1 MPDDSAKYG
10 QSQAVPPSELL
21 QQVLAYRLTLAS
33 IANSDCCGKCR
44 AAALSARTFLYP
56 DAAAPDPKIT
66 PEITVCDEDHPI
78 VATTALTFRKETRP
92 RSAALSLELT
102 SDGFVVVGV
111 DEGVDEGFE
120 AYSAGGGTV
129 AVPYA
134 AFEEL
139 FNRFIVE
146 VLAARWD
153 DKREEDPMALTH
165 WSEVGQ

>member
-56 DAAAPDPKIT
+56 DAPVPDPKIT
-66 PEITVCDEDHPI
+66 SKITVGGEDHPFAA
-78 VATTALTFRKETRP
+78 ATAFTFRKETYP
-92 RSAALSLELT
+92 RSAAVSLELR
-102 SDGFVVVGV
+102 SDGFVAVSV
-111 DEGVDEGFE
+111 DEGIDEGFE
-120 AYSAGGGTV
+120 AYSWGSTV
-129 AVPYA
+129 SVPYA

-146 VLAARWD
+146 VLASREDA
-153 DKREEDPMALTH
+153 KREEDDPRDLTH
-165 WSEVGQ
+165 WSEVEQ